1 MEQTRILNNNISY
14 NNNNVIIAISQHIQN
29 PGIFNVEAYSRPK
42 MMRHIEN
49 PGTIRTIYSGIFRDI
64 TILSHVQVY

>member
-42 MMRHIEN
+42 MMRHIQRHN
-49 PGTIRTIYSGIFRDI
+49 NIKPCSGILRDI
-64 TILSHVQVY
+64 KAV